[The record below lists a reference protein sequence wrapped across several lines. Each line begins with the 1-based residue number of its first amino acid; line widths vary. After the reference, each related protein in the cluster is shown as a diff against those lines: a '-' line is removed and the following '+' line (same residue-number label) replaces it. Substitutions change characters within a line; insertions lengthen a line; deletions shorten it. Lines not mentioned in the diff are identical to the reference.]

1 MVRVYKRGIFKILI
15 SLISGIIGSII
26 VFFIAAYFLDNILY
40 VLGISGLVLILMLF
54 TTLSSDSIHF
64 ELEGNVLRYFEKNKL
79 KKEYILDENTDLG
92 YKQVTGG
99 SFGDV
104 FDLRINGDVI
114 DAEPL
119 GGLKFHRLYSD
130 IEAIVGTKVT
140 KVMVKENE

>member
-1 MVRVYKRGIFKILI
+1 MVRVYKRGIFKTLI

-40 VLGISGLVLILMLF
+40 VLGISGLVLIFMLF

-92 YKQVTGG
+92 YSKLQVAVSEMFLTYELTEM
-99 SFGDV
+99 S
-104 FDLRINGDVI
+104 
-114 DAEPL
+114 
-119 GGLKFHRLYSD
+119 
-130 IEAIVGTKVT
+130 
-140 KVMVKENE
+140 